1 MENLIQAFLKNSH
14 RYQIRRDL
22 SGRIPNLTWFELALR
37 SVLDSEVVPT
47 QGKLRGED
55 SP

>member
-1 MENLIQAFLKNSH
+1 MRL
-14 RYQIRRDL
+14 DL
-22 SGRIPNLTWFELALR
+22 SGRILYLTWFELALR
-37 SVLDSEVVPT
+37 SVLDSEVAPT